1 MDIFNS
7 EILIKTFS
15 VLRKLFPSD
24 SVNEQKSREKDQKLI
39 AEGKLGEPVAH
50 KIAYTDGKLNRD
62 EILSCCAL
70 FYQSKNLGPDDIS
83 LISDAG
89 FDFVLCDS
97 KGEFGEMLAS
107 ECEKNGLALLGRDER
122 VPYYEGYAEAF
133 EAGADYFKGYKFRP
147 CKIGDGGCDEPH
159 TSKFETIERFRQLYQ
174 NALPDKFI
182 FNNLFPD
189 GAGKKR
195 LGAKN
200 YREYVELFAKTVNS
214 DYISVDEYP
223 FFSFTA
229 INRVIFHIC
238 LNTYETIADAC
249 RRYNRDFWIYIQTQ
263 ENWFSTLYGNTT
275 YEQIIWQMYTVLAY
289 GARTILHVSYAP
301 VWGEMAVAMIDK
313 NGNLTEQY
321 LYSKR
326 ANEQLQKLSPVLSR
340 YRSLGVLPTISKKVY
355 SPFSFALHMQ
365 KKAAERRGFKGIDIV
380 SEIRSE
386 SSALAGYFFCKD
398 TGGYGIM
405 LVNCKNMYDPTASQ
419 KIEIRFANKVNASV
433 YQKGELVKSV
443 DEADSL
449 CVELDSCEGTF
460 LTIEDKNKMSK

>member
-7 EILIKTFS
+7 ELLIKTFS

-24 SVNEQKSREKDQKLI
+24 SVNEQKLREKDRKLI

-50 KIAYTDGKLNRD
+50 KIAYTDGILSRD
-62 EILSCCAL
+62 EILSCCAV
-70 FYQSKNLGPDDIS
+70 FYKSENVGPDDIK

-122 VPYYEGYAEAF
+122 VPHYDGYSEAL
-133 EAGADYFKGYKFRP
+133 EEGADYFNGYKFYP

-159 TSKFETIERFRQLYQ
+159 TSKFKTIENFRKLYQ
-174 NALPDKFI
+174 SALPDKFI

-189 GAGKKR
+189 GAGKKQ

-200 YREYVELFAKTVNS
+200 YREYVELFAKTVNN
-214 DYISVDEYP
+214 DYICVDEYP

-229 INRVIFHIC
+229 INRVTFHIC

-249 RRYNRDFWIYIQTQ
+249 RRYDRDFWIYIQTQ
-263 ENWFSTLYGNTT
+263 KNWFSTLYGNTT
-275 YEQIIWQMYTVLAY
+275 YEQIIWQMYTALAY
-289 GARTILHVSYAP
+289 GARTIIHVSYAP
-301 VWGEMAVAMIDK
+301 VWGKMAEAMIDK
-313 NGNLTEQY
+313 DGNLTEQY

-326 ANEQLQKLSPVLSR
+326 ANELLQKLSPVLSR
-340 YRSLGVLPTISKKVY
+340 YKSLGVLPTESKKGNAQ
-355 SPFSFALHMQ
+355 FSLALHKQ
-365 KKAAERRGFKGIDIV
+365 KRASERRGFKGIDIV

-386 SSALAGYFFCKD
+386 SSALAGYFLCKD

-405 LVNCKNMYDPTASQ
+405 LINCKNMYDLSASQ
-419 KIEIRFANKVNASV
+419 KIEISFAKKVNATV
-433 YQKGELVKSV
+433 YQKSELVKSV
-443 DEADSL
+443 DDADSL
-449 CVELDSCEGTF
+449 CVELDSCEGIF
-460 LTIEDKNKMSK
+460 VTIEDKSKAN